1 MEVLKIWVKCGKLC
15 PDIQVIHEWEI
26 MNESAEDYIKTIYIL
41 KKDCGTVRSVDIAR
55 EMGFSRASVSIAMTN
70 LRKKN
75 LIVMEKNGTIE
86 FTEAGRKLAEDIY
99 EKYSMLIVFLQSVAG
114 VDEKTAKE
122 DACKMEHC
130 LSKLTYDGICRYV
143 KKKA

>member
-1 MEVLKIWVKCGKLC
+1 
-15 PDIQVIHEWEI
+15 

-41 KKDCGTVRSVDIAR
+41 KQSKNCVRSIDIAN
-55 EMGFSRASVSIAMTN
+55 ELGFSRASVSIAMTN

-75 LIVMEKNGTIE
+75 IIVMSKDGSIE
-86 FTEAGRKLAEDIY
+86 FTDTGRKLAEEIHD
-99 EKYSMLIVFLQSVAG
+99 KYLMLVEFLQSVAG

-130 LSKLTYDGICRYV
+130 LSDLTYKGMRRYIKRKV
-143 KKKA
+143 I